1 MTNDPPF
8 VPKSRKRERTLR
20 DRIERARKAHE
31 EAVARVTDRYGNV
44 KPDKRRWRTR
54 EELEQ
59 QPDPLYVR

>member
-1 MTNDPPF
+1 MSKEPPF
-8 VPKSRKRERTLR
+8 VPESRENDETLY
-20 DRIERARKAHE
+20 DRIARARKAHE
-31 EAVARVTDRYGNV
+31 EAVARVASRYGKV